1 MTNNEYQQLV
11 VLLLQH
17 GVLASREEAE
27 ALAIKAARG
36 AAVPPPVKAAIREWL
51 DWEKQ
56 RHIEQELEEYFVG
69 SGEQEC
75 LVASG
80 EEALCEL
87 DMYAAWCE
95 ANPVSPEV
103 QLFLAKQKQEG
114 ALIDPET
121 AEVCW
126 EYGNTLD
133 PYGVYDLPEQFTQI
147 GRQVLMPGVQV
158 ATSGCHTW
166 TCPPKPFA
174 GCARKANQANRTAYS
189 FACGGAQHRRRMENA
204 IMLGGLPIRRWPA
217 QLTLDQHCYDCDGET
232 AIEKVTIARTTP
244 TRRLGPRKGRGVLT

>member
-80 EEALCEL
+80 EEALCES

-147 GRQVLMPGVQV
+147 GREYYARRPGGDIWV
-158 ATSGCHTW
+158 SYMDL
-166 TCPPKPFA
+166 PP
-174 GCARKANQANRTAYS
+174 
-189 FACGGAQHRRRMENA
+189 E
-204 IMLGGLPIRRWPA
+204 
-217 QLTLDQHCYDCDGET
+217 TL
-232 AIEKVTIARTTP
+232 
-244 TRRLGPRKGRGVLT
+244 RRLREKGQSG